1 MLARWPLMF
10 GKTNRMKIIEF
21 KIFLLNLIKMTEL
34 ERIVL
39 ELDLK
44 GYKELLDFYR
54 WRSEMEGETTE
65 IMEAID
71 MLFDLII
78 EIKNKLDND

>member
-1 MLARWPLMF
+1 
-10 GKTNRMKIIEF
+10 
-21 KIFLLNLIKMTEL
+21 MTEL

-65 IMEAID
+65 ILEAID
-71 MLFDLII
+71 MLLELIF

>member
-1 MLARWPLMF
+1 MS
-10 GKTNRMKIIEF
+10 
-21 KIFLLNLIKMTEL
+21 EL

-54 WRSEMEGETTE
+54 WRIEIEGESSE

-71 MLFDLII
+71 ILLDLIF
-78 EIKNKLDND
+78 EIKTNLENDK

>member
-1 MLARWPLMF
+1 MS
-10 GKTNRMKIIEF
+10 
-21 KIFLLNLIKMTEL
+21 EL

-54 WRSEMEGETTE
+54 WRLEIEGESSE

-71 MLFDLII
+71 MLLDLII
-78 EIKNKLDND
+78 ELKTKLDNDK